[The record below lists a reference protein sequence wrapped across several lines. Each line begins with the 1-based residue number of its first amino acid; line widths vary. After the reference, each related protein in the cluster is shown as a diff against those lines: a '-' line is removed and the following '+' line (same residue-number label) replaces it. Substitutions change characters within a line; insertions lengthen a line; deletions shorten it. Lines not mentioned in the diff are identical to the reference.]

1 LQKINHALKGSN
13 QLEKFNNKEE
23 NNENLNFYIVYGKK
37 EQFTPRE
44 NNFTLPMLK

>member
-1 LQKINHALKGSN
+1 MEIWTFTLYM
-13 QLEKFNNKEE
+13 E
-23 NNENLNFYIVYGKK
+23 KK